1 MKPPATPLSPPP
13 TSGLSASALPD
24 IFASWFSSKGWRPHD
39 HQLDIITQWQKGRS
53 TLLIAPT
60 GAGKTLSGFLPSL
73 IDLTQKDFDGIH
85 TLYISPLKALATDI
99 ARNLTAP
106 VEEMG
111 LPITIET
118 RTGDT
123 PQSRRNRQRVAPP
136 HILLTTPESLELML
150 GWPDAAR
157 LFGHLQTIIID
168 EIHALS
174 GTKRGDLLALSLCK
188 MRQLRQT
195 TNAQPLRAIGL
206 SATVANPARFAALLS
221 PDPEQVAILTP
232 PLTKQISVSMLDT
245 KAELPW
251 AGHAAHYALPEIYQ
265 LLLDHKKTLIFV
277 NTRAQAELLF
287 QALWLANDE
296 NLKIGLHHGSLD
308 VAQRR
313 KVEAFM
319 AQGKLD
325 AVVATSSLDLGIDWA
340 DIDLVVQIGAP
351 KGVSRLVQRIGR
363 AGHNLEAASKA
374 VLVPANR
381 FEVLEVMAAIHC
393 VEKMQLDD
401 SDEHPGA
408 LDVLAQHI
416 VGCAVSGPF
425 DEKALYQSVI
435 TAPPYANLS
444 AQDFSDVF
452 AFVATGGYALQHYE
466 QFHRLVRGIDGLWRI
481 TSPKVAQR
489 WRMNI
494 GTIVETVTMKVRL
507 KSGPM
512 LGEIEEY
519 FVQNLVAGD
528 HFIFAGRMLEYVGIK
543 GNIVQT
549 KISHA
554 SEPKVPAYAGG
565 RLPLS
570 QNLADTVRHLME
582 NETALATMPED
593 VAFWLGL
600 QKKRSGMPSS
610 ERLLV
615 ESFKR
620 GQKHYMVAYCF
631 EGRNAHQ
638 TLGMLLTRRM
648 ERLGFGPLGFVAT
661 DYAVAVWSVHPV
673 LSPDNLFQSDLL
685 GDDLEEWMAESTM
698 LKRSFRQVATIAGL
712 IEKRLPGHEKTGK
725 QMTVNSDLIYDVL
738 RRHQPDHLL
747 LRATEQDAARGLTDI
762 RRLSDMLTRFEGKID
777 FWHLDYISPLAVPLM
792 LEVGRESVTASGVT
806 DMLAELETTLI
817 QEMQGLA

>member
-1 MKPPATPLSPPP
+1 MSLSPATP
-13 TSGLSASALPD
+13 SALLPQA
-24 IFASWFSSKGWRPHD
+24 FHHWFTQKGWQPHE
-39 HQLDIITQWQKGRS
+39 HQLAIIDNWQSQKS

-73 IDLTQKDFDGIH
+73 IDLAETPFEGIH
-85 TLYISPLKALATDI
+85 TLYISPLKALASDI
-99 ARNLTAP
+99 ARNLTTP

-123 PQSRRNRQRVAPP
+123 PQSKRNRQRTAPP
-136 HILLTTPESLELML
+136 NILLTTPESLELML
-150 GWPDAAR
+150 GWPDASRIFGR
-157 LFGHLQTIIID
+157 LQSIIID
-168 EIHALS
+168 EIHALA
-174 GTKRGDLLALSLCK
+174 GTKRGDLLSLSLAK
-188 MRQLRQT
+188 MRQLRDNT
-195 TNAQPLRAIGL
+195 LSPDAPPLRAIGL
-206 SATVANPARFAALLS
+206 SATVADPTRFAALLS
-221 PDPEQVAILTP
+221 PRCDDVTILKP
-232 PLTKQISVSMLDT
+232 PLTKQISVSMLET
-245 KAELPW
+245 KADLPW
-251 AGHAAHYALPEIYQ
+251 AGHSAHYALPEIYH
-265 LLLDHKKTLIFV
+265 LLQTHNKVLIFV

-287 QALWLANDE
+287 QALWLANDD

-308 VAQRR
+308 VSQRR
-313 KVEAFM
+313 KVERFM
-319 AQGKLD
+319 ADGKLD

-363 AGHNLEAASKA
+363 AGHNLATASKA

-381 FEVLEVMAAIHC
+381 FEVLEVMAAISC
-393 VEKMQLDD
+393 VEKLQLDD
-401 SDEHPGA
+401 SPAHDGA

-416 VGCAVSGPF
+416 VGCAVSAPF
-425 DEKALYQSVI
+425 DADRLYQSI
-435 TAPPYANLS
+435 CTAPPYASLPRS
-444 AQDFSDVF
+444 VFDDVLD
-452 AFVATGGYALQHYE
+452 FVATGGYALSHYD
-466 QFHRLVRGIDGLWRI
+466 QFHRLVQGIDGLWRI

-507 KSGPM
+507 KSGPV

-519 FVQNLVAGD
+519 FIQNLTTGD

-543 GNIVQT
+543 GNMVLT
-549 KISHA
+549 KASHA
-554 SEPKVPAYAGG
+554 AEPKVPAYAGG

-570 QNLADTVRHLME
+570 QNLADTVRALLHDDS
-582 NETALATMPED
+582 ALAKLPRE
-593 VAFWLGL
+593 VAYWLYL
-600 QKKRSGMPSS
+600 QKQRSRIPSS
-610 ERLLV
+610 DTLLV

-620 GQKHYMVAYCF
+620 GQKHYLVAYCF

-638 TLGMLLTRRM
+638 TLGMLVTRRM
-648 ERLGFGPLGFVAT
+648 ERLGFAPLGFVAT
-661 DYAVAVWSVHPV
+661 DYAVAIWSLHPV
-673 LSPDNLFQSDLL
+673 TSADILFQSDLL

-698 LKRSFRQVATIAGL
+698 LKRSFRAVATIAGL

-762 RRLSDMLTRFEGKID
+762 RRLSEMLTRFEGAID
-777 FWHLDYISPLAVPLM
+777 FCQLDTISPLAVPLM

-806 DMLAELETTLI
+806 DMLAELE
-817 QEMQGLA
+817 QELLQEIEG